1 MAENNAMVRVFD
13 PHAEAKAVIKDLQ
26 KEGFASDR
34 LSVVGKDYQTGER
47 IVGYDNTPDRMKVW
61 LDLGHFWGGLS
72 ALLMGSAYYFIPD
85 IGRVMVFGP
94 LASRIVRVVECS
106 VIPSDL
112 SALGAGLRSIGIPQ
126 HLIVEYERA
135 LKFDKFLV
143 IAHEM
148 PDGKA
153 KTGNILQAPSAT
165 QTIPSLASRPRQ
177 RKRLVARH

>member
-1 MAENNAMVRVFD
+1 MAENNAVVRVCD
-13 PHAEAKAVIKDLQ
+13 PLAEAKAVIKDLQ
-26 KEGFASDR
+26 RAGFAIDR
-34 LSVVGKDYQTGER
+34 LSVVGKDYQSRER

-61 LDLGHFWGGLS
+61 LNLGHFWGGLS

-94 LASRIVRVVECS
+94 LASRIVRVLEYS

-112 SALGAGLRSIGIPQ
+112 SALGAGLRSIGIAK
-126 HLIVEYERA
+126 HLIAEYERA

-148 PDGKA
+148 PDEKA
-153 KTGNILQAPSAT
+153 KTGSILQAPSAT
-165 QTIPSLASRPRQ
+165 QAIPSVASGLNQRGRP
-177 RKRLVARH
+177 LARH